1 MNTEPLF
8 DYDKINI
15 HAAKL
20 DRAEFFRRQNRFG
33 VGPYVQ
39 TWLMTVAILVGGT
52 GVVAFIDTVISSMPS
67 TSLAK
72 FECMTLDKAASGRV
86 ALLVSDDSA
95 DGNLRLDEA
104 LAQLRLARQH
114 CHGGAADV
122 IARVNYEALDQL
134 PTNKPTVAAL
144 GD

>member
-1 MNTEPLF
+1 MSVS
-8 DYDKINI
+8 YSRI
-15 HAAKL
+15 
-20 DRAEFFRRQNRFG
+20 
-33 VGPYVQ
+33 GPYLQ

-52 GVVAFIDTVISSMPS
+52 SVAAFIDSVISSMPS

-72 FECMTLDKAASGRV
+72 FECMTLDKAASARV

-95 DGNLRLDEA
+95 DGNIRLDKA

-122 IARVNYEALDQL
+122 IARVNYEALDRL
-134 PTNKPTVAAL
+134 SPSEPPVAL
-144 GD
+144 QGD